1 VELIEVDTVVSPG
14 MPGLAD
20 LGIEP
25 RSMED
30 ALERMVQSSI

>member
-1 VELIEVDTVVSPG
+1 MEVDTVVSPG

-25 RSMED
+25 RPMEEVIESM
-30 ALERMVQSSI
+30 LRYSS